1 MHVHKEEGGGE
12 KTNRRKRPNSER
24 APNFRSPMVPRYA
37 QDQWRLPLALALPP
51 SLPLS
56 LPLPLP
62 PPTKSLQKPQTATR
76 GDGGSSAGGTRP
88 VALYPAC
95 ACPAERL
102 RSTALAAPPPSS
114 SAAGLISP
122 EKFLSSH
129 TSPDEPD
136 RRNVSL
142 DRCSPAMHQRD
153 KESPLARACA
163 SVDGDRRGRGRA
175 GVELVCSG
183 AGRCR

>member
-1 MHVHKEEGGGE
+1 MITKRRMEGE
-12 KTNRRKRPNSER
+12 KLTEESYQISDR
-24 APNFRSPMVPRYA
+24 VPIADGTEARTHK
-37 QDQWRLPLALALPP
+37 DQWRLPLALVLPP
-51 SLPLS
+51 S

-62 PPTKSLQKPQTATR
+62 PPPPPKSLQKPQTATR

-88 VALYPAC
+88 VVLYPAC

-102 RSTALAAPPPSS
+102 RSTARAAPPSS

-122 EKFLSSH
+122 EMFLSSH

-142 DRCSPAMHQRD
+142 DRCSPAMHRRG
-153 KESPLARACA
+153 KESPRPLARPRA
-163 SVDGDRRGRGRA
+163 SVDGDGEGEGGARRR
-175 GVELVCSG
+175 
-183 AGRCR
+183 